1 MRPPLLLAVLLWVS
15 LAAVARAEPPEVEAT
30 PGRVVLGQDQTVVV
44 RVRVPKGAGP
54 VRAAAS
60 SGTWE
65 ATRVEGGAERVFRWT
80 PPPVRH
86 PLWAVLAFWVEDGRP
101 PEVTPVRIALLG
113 RTTLDVSTAP
123 GAEVVVAVGEA
134 RFGPVK
140 ADGRGRAQVPV
151 EVPPDAKEARV
162 LATRGTLTT
171 DRSAPL
177 EVPSERPLVAALTP
191 DPLSPEDGGW
201 LILAGTEGPVPPS
214 ELEVAAEDATVK
226 AEPPENRAR
235 FTVRPNEGATR
246 VSVTVRWRE
255 VDPTVEPT
263 TEAVRIQ
270 AGVLPARPRPP
281 EPVEVTAPA
290 SPSLPPLAEAPRR
303 RDKRLSLFLLGGA
316 TFASGAN
323 GGPLLS
329 LGVSVPL
336 PVWNGRLAAEA
347 EAGLRYATFDAQ
359 EDGVHS
365 RVWGIPLL
373 LSARVILFQ
382 HGSFQLDG
390 RAGGGVLPFSHRL
403 SVKASQTSDGFPTT
417 EDESRVTAMGFLSAQ
432 GAYDI
437 GRWSVLAEV
446 RAALAPV
453 ETELLRAELGGVS
466 VSAGLR
472 FTP

>member
-1 MRPPLLLAVLLWVS
+1 MRPPLLIAVLLWVS

-30 PGRVVLGQDQTVVV
+30 PGRVVLGQDPAVVV

-80 PPPVRH
+80 PPPVRY

-101 PEVTPVRIALLG
+101 PEVTPVHIPLLG

-140 ADGRGRAQVPV
+140 ADARGRAQVPV

-201 LILAGTEGPVPPS
+201 LILAGTEGVVPPS
-214 ELEVAAEDATVK
+214 QLDVAAEGATVK
-226 AEPPENRAR
+226 ADPSKERAR
-235 FTVRPNEGATR
+235 FTVHPREGAPR
-246 VSVTVRWRE
+246 VSVTVRWRDA
-255 VDPTVEPT
+255 DPT
-263 TEAVRIQ
+263 ANAARIQ
-270 AGVLPARPRPP
+270 AGVRPARPKPP
-281 EPVEVTAPA
+281 ETVELTAPT
-290 SPSLPPLAEAPRR
+290 SPAPPPQTLAPRGTGE
-303 RDKRLSLFLLGGA
+303 RLSLFLLGGA
-316 TFASGAN
+316 AFASGAN

-347 EAGLRYATFDAQ
+347 EAGFRHAMFDAPQ
-359 EDGVHS
+359 EDLGVHS
-365 RVWGIPLL
+365 RVWGVPLL
-373 LSARVILFQ
+373 LSARVTLFQ
-382 HGSFQLDG
+382 HDSFKLDG
-390 RAGGGVLPFSHRL
+390 RAGAGVLPFSHRL
-403 SVKASQTSDGFPTT
+403 SVDASQTSDDFPTAV
-417 EDESRVTAMGFLSAQ
+417 DESRVAAMGFLSVQ
-432 GAYDI
+432 GAYGF
-437 GRWSVLAEV
+437 GRWSVLAEA

-453 ETELLRAELGGVS
+453 ETDLLRAELGGVS

-472 FTP
+472 FVP